1 MSFLIGLIIGVAL
14 SQAYSRGW
22 LDTPIAA
29 CIDFVRGWGKK

>member
-1 MSFLIGLIIGVAL
+1 MSYLIAFFSGVAL

-29 CIDFVRGWGKK
+29 CIDFVRSWGKK